1 MQHVSSLGGPRVLL
15 PTQDV
20 ERWINEL
27 GNEPT
32 PDDGL
37 YGLACS
43 VSDYCGIIRP
53 WDTPILIFG
62 DDPTDIYWS
71 PKTDGGLLIR
81 WVGADSLEQ
90 LTAFAESVADAG
102 NWTERIEWDAQFTNY
117 TLMDTCTS
125 VGDNAPRIAMTIPA
139 GKYVIESQY
148 AESDDVLTIVQN
160 LRYAR

>member
-15 PTQDV
+15 STRDV

-27 GNEPT
+27 GDEPT

-43 VSDYCGIIRP
+43 VNGYCGIIRP
-53 WDTPILIFG
+53 WDTPILILG
-62 DDPTDIYWS
+62 DDPADIYWS
-71 PKTDGGLLIR
+71 SKRDGGLFIR
-81 WVGADSLEQ
+81 WIGADSLEQ

-102 NWTERIEWDAQFTNY
+102 NWTERVEWDAQFTNY
-117 TLMDTCTS
+117 TLMDTCTFF
-125 VGDNAPRIAMTIPA
+125 GDDATRIAMTIRA
-139 GKYVIESQY
+139 GKYVVESRY
-148 AESDDVLTIVQN
+148 AESDDVMTIVQR